1 VKRTAQERLHQIR
14 HTLAFRHLR
23 GDDLFALD
31 LHLDDLPEDVGIGV
45 LELLGVPLIA
55 ERVHELA
62 RELQPRLDEGPSA
75 RPSPRLEELVTAP
88 SESFRYAG

>member
-75 RPSPRLEELVTAP
+75 RPSPRLEELVTGA
-88 SESFRYAG
+88 ERIFRYAG